1 MMSPLSL
8 SGSGKELK
16 SLGLMHVYTGAGKGK
31 TTCAFGLAL
40 RAWGCGKK
48 VCIIQ
53 FLKKGETYGEVL
65 GVGRMEGIELHQYGS
80 GKFVFNKQLRPE
92 DVAEAEKGLKHA
104 EVVLSS
110 GEYDLVILDEM
121 NIATD
126 FGVLAVE
133 AVIDALEARAENVEV
148 VLTGQNA
155 HPLVLEKADYVTE
168 MRKVK
173 HPYDQGIIARKGIEF

>member
-1 MMSPLSL
+1 M
-8 SGSGKELK
+8 KT
-16 SLGLMHVYTGAGKGK
+16 LGLMHVYTGAGKGK

-65 GVGRMEGIELHQYGS
+65 AVEKMEGIDLFQYGS

-92 DVAEAEKGLKHA
+92 DVEAAEKGLEHA
-104 EVVLSS
+104 CKALAS
-110 GEYDLVILDEM
+110 GDYDLVVLDEM

-126 FGVLAVE
+126 FGVLDVKKVIE
-133 AVIDALEARAENVEV
+133 ALDSRAECVEV

-155 HPLVLEKADYVTE
+155 HEEILNIADYVTE

-173 HPYDQGIIARKGIEF
+173 HPYDSGIMARKGVEY

>member
-1 MMSPLSL
+1 M
-8 SGSGKELK
+8 KD
-16 SLGLMHVYTGAGKGK
+16 LGLLHVYTGAGKGK

-53 FLKKGETYGEVL
+53 FLKKGDTYGEVL
-65 GVGRMEGIELHQYGS
+65 AVERMDGIELFQYGS

-104 EVVLSS
+104 KEVLTS
-110 GEYDLVILDEM
+110 GDYDLVVLDEM

-126 FGVLAVE
+126 FGVLPVE
-133 AVIDALEARAENVEV
+133 EVIKALDGRGEKVEV

-155 HPLVLEKADYVTE
+155 HPEIVEKADYVTE
-168 MRKVK
+168 MRKIK
-173 HPYDQGIIARKGIEF
+173 HPYDQGIMARKGVEY